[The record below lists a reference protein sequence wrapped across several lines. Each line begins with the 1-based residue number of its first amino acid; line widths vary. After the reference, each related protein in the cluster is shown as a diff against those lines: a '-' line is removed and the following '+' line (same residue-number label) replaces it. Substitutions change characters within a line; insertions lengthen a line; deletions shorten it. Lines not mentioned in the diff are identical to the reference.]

1 MNASGSVALGRWLE
15 AGLKGPECSSVAAYV
30 DLAAHAGKKADLPP
44 AVVACL
50 LERCSDRSP
59 EVRAAVFG
67 AIERVSGSI
76 VDPLADPQPRR
87 LHCLHGA
94 RTTR

>member
-1 MNASGSVALGRWLE
+1 MTR
-15 AGLKGPECSSVAAYV
+15 
-30 DLAAHAGKKADLPP
+30 P
-44 AVVACL
+44 ARAIF
-50 LERCSDRSP
+50 DR
-59 EVRAAVFG
+59 G